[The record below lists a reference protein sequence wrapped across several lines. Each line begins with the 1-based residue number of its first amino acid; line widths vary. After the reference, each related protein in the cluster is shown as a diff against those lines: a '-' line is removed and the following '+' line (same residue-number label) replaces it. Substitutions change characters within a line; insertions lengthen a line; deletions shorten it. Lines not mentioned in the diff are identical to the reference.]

1 MQLSTVH
8 LGLNIYHK
16 ISTNMIISIENSYP
30 WQIHI
35 DQVPNQGFGW
45 IKKRKR
51 KSQKKK
57 ETGQLISL
65 LQLKTKIRSVLT
77 KGYRCEW
84 A

>member
-16 ISTNMIISIENSYP
+16 ISTNTIISIENSYP

-45 IKKRKR
+45 KKKVKKRKKR
-51 KSQKKK
+51 NRTVNFLASIKD
-57 ETGQLISL
+57 
-65 LQLKTKIRSVLT
+65 
-77 KGYRCEW
+77 
-84 A
+84 